1 MLEFWRSRLSSG
13 PNVRNLLLLILV
25 VFGIWWAR
33 AAVRRL
39 KARGGLGRKAEDGRL
54 GKPEPMLECRHCGL
68 IVPESE
74 GVRAGESFYC
84 CDEHRRAG
92 PRPD

>member
-1 MLEFWRSRLSSG
+1 M
-13 PNVRNLLLLILV
+13 RNLLLLISSVL
-25 VFGIWWAR
+25 GMWGAR
-33 AAVRRL
+33 AARPR
-39 KARGGLGRKAEDGRL
+39 ARGRAGLGRKAEDGRL

-92 PRPD
+92 PRPN

>member
-1 MLEFWRSRLSSG
+1 M
-13 PNVRNLLLLILV
+13 RNLLLLILV

-33 AAVRRL
+33 GAVAAIQGARL
-39 KARGGLGRKAEDGRL
+39 VSGARPRTGAS

-68 IVPESE
+68 MVPESE
-74 GVRAGESFYC
+74 GVRVGETFYC